1 MPTREQ
7 LIHKRIIHV
16 VIIIVSAFFVAQ
28 FTNWSDA
35 LWICISA
42 LAIIGPFSHGGSIK
56 KAKQR
61 LLGSIAGLL
70 LSVLVWF
77 FLQNFPNTLPIV
89 AVIFI
94 YGVGFCLLQEYTYF
108 IMLVSIMLCLNFDY
122 MNLFFNT
129 EVAFLTNRIICVFTG
144 VAICQF
150 YEYFIF
156 RHSYN
161 NIPFVEKERLDQLI
175 ISRWECVNKYAVA
188 TTIVDATA
196 IDECIN
202 PIIAEINRLEELKA
216 ECSHAYN
223 DNTDT
228 ILLIDNYLEKLS
240 SIYLWLSSQGY
251 NVISRQYNNSALQ
264 SVTHAN
270 EMSD

>member
-1 MPTREQ
+1 MHTREQ

-16 VIIIVSAFFVAQ
+16 VIIIVTAFFIAQ
-28 FTNWSDA
+28 FCNWSDA

-42 LAIIGPFSHGGSIK
+42 LAIIGPFSPGGSIN

-70 LSVLVWF
+70 LSVFIWLF
-77 FLQNFPNTLPIV
+77 FQYFPNTLPV
-89 AVIFI
+89 VTVFLI
-94 YGVGFCLLQEYTYF
+94 YGVAFCLLQEYTFF
-108 IMLVSIMLCLNFDY
+108 IMLVSIMLCVNFDY

-129 EVAFLTNRIICVFTG
+129 EVAFLFNRIICVFTG

-150 YEYFIF
+150 YEYFVF

-161 NIPFVEKERLDQLI
+161 NIVLVEKERLDQLI
-175 ISRWECVNKYAVA
+175 ISRWECINKYAVCRED
-188 TTIVDATA
+188 VDATD
-196 IDECIN
+196 IDKCIN
-202 PIIAEINRLEELKA
+202 PIIQEMARLEELKA
-216 ECSHAYN
+216 DCKHSYS
-223 DNTDT
+223 DNTAT

-240 SIYLWLSSQGY
+240 SIYLWLSSQAY